1 MADKTDDTEEQD
13 IWPCLRV
20 VFHKVFTQNGGESA
34 MAFIATLDEL
44 DARMGVSDA
53 QIAQNSETFE
63 TLVKW
68 FNLTS
73 DRLRNIPGQI
83 KDSTAAATARLSADI
98 ALEVSKGARNG
109 AAASYAAL
117 EALREAI
124 EGYEARKRHMTHLA
138 LLGLPVAFSA
148 TLFAAFL
155 FASFVIPAL
164 PQDWQWPC
172 KLIGA
177 EFRPNINPDQTIS
190 FCVIVRD

>member
-1 MADKTDDTEEQD
+1 MVDKTDDTEEQD
-13 IWPCLRV
+13 IWPSLRD
-20 VFHKVFTQNGGESA
+20 VFHKEITENGGDSA

-73 DRLRNIPGQI
+73 DRVKDIPGQI
-83 KDSTAAATARLSADI
+83 KDSTVAATARLSADI
-98 ALEVSKGARNG
+98 ALEASNGARNG
-109 AAASYAAL
+109 AAASHAAL
-117 EALREAI
+117 GTLREAM
-124 EGYEARKRHMTHLA
+124 EGYQASKRHITRLA

-148 TLFAAFL
+148 TLLAAIL

-177 EFRPNINPDQTIS
+177 EFRANINPGQTTS